1 MWKCFDWAGSVSAL
15 GWLSRMYSPAATRKP
30 QVPLAGS
37 QIVSVGVGA
46 VISTI
51 SWMMWRG
58 VRNWPFCPA
67 VAILESMYS

>member
-1 MWKCFDWAGSVSAL
+1 
-15 GWLSRMYSPAATRKP
+15 
-30 QVPLAGS
+30 VPLAGS
-37 QIVSVGVGA
+37 QITSSGDGCCMA
-46 VISTI
+46 TM